1 MVSEALF
8 VMIHVG
14 QKVGH
19 QRNLEHG
26 MTTRSWGFP
35 RKQDWYGRRVPDF
48 AVLVT
53 GAAPRV
59 QPEEWK
65 AKSARMVLCKVQVG
79 VYEGTAPHW
88 PDEVVEERVIYP
100 YRLGLEP
107 LAVLDDASLGPGGPL
122 SAEASEAARRSG
134 TQQGVGYL
142 VSMDPQPLLDAAGI
156 DTHWAADHDVPLAAT
171 PGVTIEQLEGRNSP
185 QRGRRGAGRQMDP
198 AKRKAVELYAEEK
211 AVTHYEHPDRGWT
224 AHKVGK
230 PYDLRLEQPGLE
242 RRVEV
247 KGTTGAPTSVELTVN
262 EVFHARDTRHTVD
275 LFIVSDIRVTKTNGT
290 YQCSGGDVLLL
301 EDWQPAED
309 DLRPTRYQY
318 LVPQPAAAPS
328 PNN

>member
-1 MVSEALF
+1 MASEALF

-26 MTTRSWGFP
+26 MVTRSWGFP
-35 RKQDWYGRRVPDF
+35 RKPDWYGRQEPDF

-59 QPEEWK
+59 QPGEWE
-65 AKSARMVLCKVQVG
+65 AKFVRMVLCKVQVG
-79 VYEGTAPHW
+79 LYEGTAPHW
-88 PDEVVEERVIYP
+88 PDEVAEERVIYP

-107 LAVLDDASLGPGGPL
+107 LAVLDDVPLGPDGPL
-122 SAEASEAARRSG
+122 SAEASQAARRSG

-142 VSMDPQPLLDAAGI
+142 VAMDPQPLFDAAGVEA
-156 DTHWAADHDVPLAAT
+156 DWAADHDVALAAT
-171 PGVTIEQLEGRNSP
+171 PGVTLEQLEGPNSP
-185 QRGRRGAGRQMDP
+185 RRGRRGAGRQMDP
-198 AKRKAVELYAEEK
+198 EKRKAVELYAEAK
-211 AVTHYEHPDRGWT
+211 AVTHYQDPERGWT

-230 PYDLRLEQPGLE
+230 PYDLRLEREGLE

-275 LFIVSDIRVTKTNGT
+275 LFIVSDIKVTKTDGA
-290 YQCSGGDVLLL
+290 YHCSGGDVLLL
-301 EDWQPAED
+301 EDWQPAEE

-318 LVPQPAAAPS
+318 LVPQPPAAPQ
-328 PNN
+328 P